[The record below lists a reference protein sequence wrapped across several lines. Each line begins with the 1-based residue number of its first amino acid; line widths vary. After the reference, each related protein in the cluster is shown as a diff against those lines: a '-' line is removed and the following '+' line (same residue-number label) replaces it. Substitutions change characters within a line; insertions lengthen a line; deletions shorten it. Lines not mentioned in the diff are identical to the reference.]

1 MKLGKIKRITDLRS
15 VWQHEALNF
24 SKWLAQDENLAQLSE
39 AIGID
44 IILEELESS
53 VGNFNVDLFAIEEGT
68 DRKIIIENQLEDTN
82 HDHLGKII
90 TYASGKGAEVIVW
103 IVKRARDEHRQAI
116 EWLNQNT
123 GIKIGF
129 FLVEIELWQ
138 IDDSAIAPKFNVVE
152 RPNDWA
158 KQMKNVDNLSETKQL
173 QQNF

>member
-68 DRKIIIENQLEDTN
+68 DTIESINE
-82 HDHLGKII
+82 
-90 TYASGKGAEVIVW
+90 
-103 IVKRARDEHRQAI
+103 
-116 EWLNQNT
+116 
-123 GIKIGF
+123 
-129 FLVEIELWQ
+129 
-138 IDDSAIAPKFNVVE
+138 
-152 RPNDWA
+152 
-158 KQMKNVDNLSETKQL
+158 
-173 QQNF
+173 